1 MNRTAYLVLFG
12 IAVLFLAGGLLFM
25 CASIQQPSRL
35 ILAAVLLVFGAG
47 LAYWSG
53 MGMRRARQLDP
64 ENLSDQI
71 TALAERSGHA
81 EVTLSQVVSEL
92 GVPDEDAQ
100 KALDLLADKGQAY
113 REFRDDRW
121 VYLFP
126 GLKESRVIRR
136 CSHCGRE
143 YSVKTP
149 LYECPNCG
157 GKVELVRV

>member
-1 MNRTAYLVLFG
+1 MNKTAFIILFG
-12 IAVLFLAGGLLFM
+12 IAVLFLAGGLLFL
-25 CASIQQPSRL
+25 CAAIQQPSRL
-35 ILAAVLLVFGAG
+35 ILAAVLLIFGAG

-53 MGMRRARQLDP
+53 TGLRRAGQLDP
-64 ENLSDQI
+64 ENLSNRI

-81 EVTLSQVVSEL
+81 EVTLSQVVSDL
-92 GVPDEDAQ
+92 GVPDEAAQ
-100 KALDLLADKGQAY
+100 KALDLLAEKGQAY

>member
-1 MNRTAYLVLFG
+1 MTKTATLIPFILSILL
-12 IAVLFLAGGLLFM
+12 IAAGLLFL
-25 CASIQQPSRL
+25 CAATQQPSRYF
-35 ILAAVLLVFGAG
+35 LAAALLAVGAG
-47 LAYWSG
+47 LAAWSG
-53 MGMRRARQLDP
+53 VNMRRARQLKP

-71 TALAERSGHA
+71 TALAEQKGQA

-92 GVPDEDAQ
+92 GVPDEAAQ
-100 KALDLLADKGQAY
+100 EALDLLTEKGQAY
-113 REFRDDRW
+113 REFRNDVW

-126 GLKESRVIRR
+126 GLKESKVIRK

-157 GKVELVRV
+157 GKVELTRV